1 MAILMEHLLN
11 GSRRKIDVREIR
23 RNERNFYADLNEDEE
38 FGVLG
43 LAEDIQ
49 QYGQKEDIEV
59 YEDDSLDDGKKYTL
73 LSGERRWKAMCYNLE
88 NGVGDGMINAIVTR
102 KPETEIEE
110 MNRIISGNH
119 QRDKNESIR
128 MEEVKIEEANWD
140 QLVENGEKPAGKKR
154 VWIGKRINLS
164 ERQVQ
169 TYLTRL
175 REMREVQENGA
186 TITVS
191 GEEFTELAEPEPEG
205 ISSSDKENL
214 KQLQKALSESTGRKV
229 KISPKNFG
237 ITFYPYDL
245 EDVFA
250 VLNDLGFDEDGTWK

>member
-1 MAILMEHLLN
+1 MN
-11 GSRRKIDVREIR
+11 TTSK
-23 RNERNFYADLNEDEE
+23 N
-38 FGVLG
+38 
-43 LAEDIQ
+43 
-49 QYGQKEDIEV
+49 
-59 YEDDSLDDGKKYTL
+59 EDDSLDDGKKYTL

-175 REMREVQENGA
+175 KEMREVQENGA
-186 TITVS
+186 TITIS

-205 ISSSDKENL
+205 ISSVS
-214 KQLQKALSESTGRKV
+214 
-229 KISPKNFG
+229 
-237 ITFYPYDL
+237 
-245 EDVFA
+245 
-250 VLNDLGFDEDGTWK
+250 